1 MPSEQY
7 IESLDT
13 YYVAHH
19 DLQAQSMVK
28 EKLDSFALLENQK
41 QVIILQFFEKKK
53 KNWFQK
59 EEECWEEWNLTFNIT
74 RAKTEKEQIE
84 AKTKTIVD
92 LEKSLMYISV
102 ECGKHIDHVPPIVN
116 SDPFPFTIAEN
127 QIPAGKF
134 STYGQI
140 ASVLKTSPLA
150 VGQALKRNPHSTVP
164 CHRVIT
170 SKYAAHGFFGSMN
183 NERKIKKLTDEG
195 LKFEGEILAEECR
208 NRLVTFAI

>member
-13 YYVAHH
+13 YYIAHH
-19 DLQAQSMVK
+19 ELQAQNVVK
-28 EKLDSFALLENQK
+28 DKLDTFVLLENQK

-84 AKTKTIVD
+84 AKTKTIAD

-102 ECGKHIDHVPPIVN
+102 ECGKNAEHVPPIVN
-116 SDPFPFTIAEN
+116 SDPFPFTITESQVNEN
-127 QIPAGKF
+127 YWTTMLSF
-134 STYGQI
+134 
-140 ASVLKTSPLA
+140 
-150 VGQALKRNPHSTVP
+150 VP
-164 CHRVIT
+164 
-170 SKYAAHGFFGSMN
+170 K
-183 NERKIKKLTDEG
+183 
-195 LKFEGEILAEECR
+195 
-208 NRLVTFAI
+208 